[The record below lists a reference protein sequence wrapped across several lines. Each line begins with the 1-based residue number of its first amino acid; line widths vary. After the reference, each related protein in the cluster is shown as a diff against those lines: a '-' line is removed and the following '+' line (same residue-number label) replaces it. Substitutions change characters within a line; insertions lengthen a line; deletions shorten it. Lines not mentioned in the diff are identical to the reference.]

1 VNNNESHSISITMN
15 PGAAL
20 TVQDDQPRTVPPPPS
35 GVPSIE
41 DLARAANDTPQPSG
55 FGYAEKTR
63 SNADWEMLI
72 GGNLFAKLGALA
84 IVISAGFALN
94 YAFVNDLIS
103 EGMRIALGFVGGAA
117 IIAGA
122 FQARKKDLPVFAQ
135 VLVAA
140 GISILYLTVYAMSQ
154 FYRMVPDSV
163 GVGLMLGVSA
173 LTVVLALAF
182 ASQPVALMAAAGAW
196 LTPILLGSD
205 TDTNM
210 VHRQ

>member
-1 VNNNESHSISITMN
+1 MSIVLNFVLFIALVLLYLRVKSISDRVAVLQSHLAKVIRELNETKAIPEPRQVINKESQSISITMN

-41 DLARAANDTPQPSG
+41 DLARAASDTSQPGG

-154 FYRMVPDSV
+154 F
-163 GVGLMLGVSA
+163 
-173 LTVVLALAF
+173 
-182 ASQPVALMAAAGAW
+182 
-196 LTPILLGSD
+196 
-205 TDTNM
+205 
-210 VHRQ
+210 